1 MVDIDKVYQKVLA
14 IANKEQRGYI
24 TPQEFNLF
32 ADQAQME
39 VFEQYFYDLDQFKRA
54 PASDGYGSPAD
65 FIEQKIA
72 PFIKYDKVVSSFNQ
86 WGDVNIAT
94 IFPDFYKLIM
104 VRVDYRK
111 RRSLTQGF
119 IPATKI
125 ELNELNKYSSPL
137 TSTGDRHER
146 SGNWRFLF
154 PTYTNYGTGDNAS
167 RLNHIKVYPYP
178 MTEHEDRVL
187 ITYVSQPKIPNLT
200 YVVSGGGSALFN
212 PSAQDYQTFNLHPS
226 EENNLVAKILQLSGI
241 NFKDYNL
248 AQAAAQKEISETQ
261 QQKQ

>member
-32 ADQAQME
+32 AGQAQME
-39 VFEQYFYDLDQFKRA
+39 IFEQYFYDLDQFKRA
-54 PASDGYGSPAD
+54 PGSDGYGSPAD

-86 WGDVNIAT
+86 WGDIDIAT
-94 IFPDFYKLIM
+94 NFPDFYKLVM
-104 VRVDYRK
+104 VRVDYK
-111 RRSLTQGF
+111 LSSGF
-119 IPATKI
+119 AKASKI
-125 ELNELNKYSSPL
+125 ELSELTQYAAPL
-137 TSTGDRHER
+137 TSTSTSRHKR
-146 SGNWRFLF
+146 PGVFMMQF
-154 PTYTNYGTGDNAS
+154 PKYTMYFGGMGRNVKIYPHPKTEDNHRA
-167 RLNHIKVYPYP
+167 
-178 MTEHEDRVL
+178 L
-187 ITYVSQPKIPNLT
+187 ITYVKVPKKPNWT

-212 PSAQDYQTFNLHPS
+212 PSAQDYQTFELHPS

-248 AQAAAQKEISETQ
+248 AQAAVQKEISEVQ

>member
-1 MVDIDKVYQKVLA
+1 MVDIDRVYQKVLA

-39 VFEQYFYDLDQFKRA
+39 IFEQYFYDLDQFKRA
-54 PASDGYGSPAD
+54 PASDGYGSAAD

-72 PFIKYDKVVSSFNQ
+72 GFIKYDRVISSFNQ
-86 WGDVNIAT
+86 WGDVGIITN
-94 IFPDFYKLIM
+94 FPDFYKLIM

-119 IPATKI
+119 VTATKI
-125 ELNELNKYSSPL
+125 ELNELTKYSGAL
-137 TSTGDRHER
+137 VNTGFTRTQR

-154 PTYTNYGTGDNAS
+154 PTYTHYEGNGAK
-167 RLNHIKVYPYP
+167 IKVYPYP
-178 MTEHEDRVL
+178 KTEHEDRVL
-187 ITYVSQPKIPNLT
+187 ITYVRLPRKPNWT
-200 YVVSGGGSALFN
+200 YVVSGGGNALFN

-248 AQAAAQKEISETQ
+248 AQAAAQKEIIETQ